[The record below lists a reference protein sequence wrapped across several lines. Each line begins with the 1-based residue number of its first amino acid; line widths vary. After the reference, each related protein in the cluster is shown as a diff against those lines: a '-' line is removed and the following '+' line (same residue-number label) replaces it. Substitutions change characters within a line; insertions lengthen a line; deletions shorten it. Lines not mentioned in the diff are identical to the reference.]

1 MTSPHQ
7 ESNETN
13 HADHDGLAHVM
24 SVKLLFVVFS
34 LLIFL
39 TIVTVV
45 LAQVSLGPWEVWV
58 SLGIASLKATLVCL
72 YFMHLRYDRSFNG
85 FVFFSSILFV
95 ALFLAFTL
103 MDLNGPR
110 IP

>member
-39 TIVTVV
+39 TIVK
-45 LAQVSLGPWEVWV
+45 WY
-58 SLGIASLKATLVCL
+58 SLKFLWGPGKCGCL
-72 YFMHLRYDRSFNG
+72 
-85 FVFFSSILFV
+85 
-95 ALFLAFTL
+95 
-103 MDLNGPR
+103 
-110 IP
+110 